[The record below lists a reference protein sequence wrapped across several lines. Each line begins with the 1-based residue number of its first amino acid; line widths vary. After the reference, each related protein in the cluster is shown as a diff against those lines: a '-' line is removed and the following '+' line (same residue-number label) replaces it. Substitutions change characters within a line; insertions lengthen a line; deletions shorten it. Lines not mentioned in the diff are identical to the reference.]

1 MTGDVY
7 VEADSTAVLICVR
20 KVEMAFSHAEQP
32 FWHDMCVCTFTSD
45 GFESCYTYWLK
56 ADHATLL

>member
-32 FWHDMCVCTFTSD
+32 FWHDVCVCVHIYFR
-45 GFESCYTYWLK
+45 WL
-56 ADHATLL
+56 

>member
-32 FWHDMCVCTFTSD
+32 FWHDMCVCAH
-45 GFESCYTYWLK
+45 LLQI
-56 ADHATLL
+56 ALNHATHIG